1 LELAVEMVSELGNLA
16 ITGKIETRDNY
27 SQGIRTILKSL
38 PPEFGAEIATK
49 LAPILLSGLSNPQTN
64 IDNRVGYLIILADLL
79 NSYGSLFTSLHKSIL
94 NSFMELL
101 EHQKAALRKE
111 ASIAIGALV
120 KALEDEE
127 FSILMKN
134 LIRKTKEKSKDDEL
148 LFNYVQTIAVV
159 TYG

>member
-1 LELAVEMVSELGNLA
+1 
-16 ITGKIETRDNY
+16 
-27 SQGIRTILKSL
+27 
-38 PPEFGAEIATK
+38 
-49 LAPILLSGLSNPQTN
+49 
-64 IDNRVGYLIILADLL
+64 
-79 NSYGSLFTSLHKSIL
+79 
-94 NSFMELL
+94 MELL